1 MFEEPKL
8 RVRHRI
14 NDNVWLVGDIL
25 KPSSHMYDTTR
36 HDTTACDTT
45 RQRIEARRFLAI
57 SEFVL
62 LKFILIL
69 LNH

>member
-8 RVRHRI
+8 RVHHRI

-36 HDTTACDTT
+36 HDSMRHDKTENRGKT
-45 RQRIEARRFLAI
+45 
-57 SEFVL
+57 
-62 LKFILIL
+62 ILGNL
-69 LNH
+69 